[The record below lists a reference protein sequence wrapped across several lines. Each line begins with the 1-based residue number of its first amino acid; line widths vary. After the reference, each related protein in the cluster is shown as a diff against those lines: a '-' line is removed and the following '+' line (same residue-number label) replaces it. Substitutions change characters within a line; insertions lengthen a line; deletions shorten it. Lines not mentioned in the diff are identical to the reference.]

1 MFIVKNLSKNLGG
14 CPIVQNINFCL
25 KQGEI
30 IALVGPNGAGKTT
43 LMRCLAG
50 VYDLDGGA
58 VSVDDITLEDNR
70 EEYLKKLSY
79 VPETGGLYPEMT
91 VYEYLRFMAAL
102 KGVDSAERDKQIK
115 RLASELELD
124 SVLAQKCET
133 LSKGYKR
140 RAAVAGAMISNPPML
155 ILDEPTEGLDPQQ
168 KQHFRKLLSAYAA
181 AGNIVLISTHIMEEV
196 AAVGDRAVLI
206 NKGRLI
212 WNAPADELRKLA
224 PDNDMNTAF
233 RLLTGEK

>member
-14 CPIVQNINFCL
+14 RPIVQNINFCL

-102 KGVDSAERDKQIK
+102 KGLDSAERDKQIK
-115 RLASELELD
+115 RLSDELELD

-196 AAVGDRAVLI
+196 EALAQRVLMM
-206 NKGRLI
+206 KDGRLVCDTTQEDLKK
-212 WNAPADELRKLA
+212 ATL
-224 PDNDMNTAF
+224 
-233 RLLTGEK
+233 GENMEESFCTILKD